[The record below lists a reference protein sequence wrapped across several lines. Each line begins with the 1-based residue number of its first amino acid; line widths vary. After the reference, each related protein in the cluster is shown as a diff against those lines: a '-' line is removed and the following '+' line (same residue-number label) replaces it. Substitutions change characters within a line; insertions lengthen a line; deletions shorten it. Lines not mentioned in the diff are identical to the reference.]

1 MVNPDMKEQRSPS
14 MANYFQR
21 RLAMK
26 TPFPGEPEQSSEAE
40 YIKSR
45 KITLRAVD
53 SSVINFTAAYFAS
66 TSAKETAA
74 AQGCTLGP
82 FSSDAKCGIPGRTYQ
97 VTPVTFVPAGCVG

>member
-66 TSAKETAA
+66 TSAKETAP
-74 AQGCTLGP
+74 AQPIEAHLGQI
-82 FSSDAKCGIPGRTYQ
+82 KGIDKHVEHANR
-97 VTPVTFVPAGCVG
+97 VGSRQ